1 MLSYLK
7 PQKLQLTMSDPT
19 TVEQQMIPKSGN
31 TNSGGEL
38 STVDLLIKV
47 ACLIKKENYIF
58 NIKMS

>member
-1 MLSYLK
+1 
-7 PQKLQLTMSDPT
+7 MSDPT
-19 TVEQQMIPKSGN
+19 TVEQQMIPKLGN